1 MYRFMKLFSAFI
13 CMLPHSWQYAIGTL
27 LGEIAWLAV
36 PPKRKRLAIGQIL
49 FCKITDDPV
58 EAKRIAKAST
68 TRFGRMIIDVL
79 RYPEIKDGGYKDMVN
94 FTNKDILDEVLA
106 DGKGA
111 ILAALHSGNWEL
123 LGGVLASEGYPLIS
137 VALKQNGDADKFINE
152 YR

>member
-1 MYRFMKLFSAFI
+1 M
-13 CMLPHSWQYAIGTL
+13 
-27 LGEIAWLAV
+27 
-36 PPKRKRLAIGQIL
+36 AIGQIL

-123 LGGVLASEGYPLIS
+123 LGGVLASEGTL
-137 VALKQNGDADKFINE
+137 
-152 YR
+152 